1 MKNFLTHIRSTLAS
15 GLMFLIPSI
24 LLIYL
29 IINVIKIF
37 RKLIAPV
44 ADRITISFF
53 GEQLTA
59 RILAAL
65 LFLFLCYIIGLIA
78 RRKKNSPIKDWVEDN
93 ILVNIPGYTFLKGI
107 TETAAGLESKN
118 LKEVVL
124 VNIEEVWQI
133 GFLMDR
139 IDDQLNVVFIPSAP
153 NPLAGDVVYVKWN
166 RLQKLDLD
174 DISVMKIYRKL
185 GVDSRKMLA
194 GKIDKSIFDKKS

>member
-1 MKNFLTHIRSTLAS
+1 MKNFLRLIKSTLAS

-53 GEQLTA
+53 GEQLTS
-59 RILAAL
+59 RILATL
-65 LFLFLCYIIGLIA
+65 LFIFLCFIIGLIA
-78 RRKKNSPIKDWVEDN
+78 RRKKTSPIKDWVEDN

-124 VNIEEVWQI
+124 VNLEEVWQI

-139 IDDQLNVVFIPSAP
+139 IDEDLNVVFIPGAA
-153 NPLAGDVVYVKWN
+153 NPLAGDIVYVKWN
-166 RLQKLDLD
+166 KLQKLDID

-185 GVDSRKMLA
+185 GVDSGKMLA